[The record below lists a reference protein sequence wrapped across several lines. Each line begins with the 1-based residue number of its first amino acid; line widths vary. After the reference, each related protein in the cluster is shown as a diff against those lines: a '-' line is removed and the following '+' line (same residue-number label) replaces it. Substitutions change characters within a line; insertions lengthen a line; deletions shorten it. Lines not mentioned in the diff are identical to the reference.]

1 VVKNKKTVIIL
12 GMGEIKQQLITLL
25 LGKVTQELT
34 GEVFEPAI
42 IKSSPVYYKA
52 AVPRQVI
59 VGQEKY
65 NIGEK
70 EVTYHLRG
78 YQPDVLL
85 IQATIEVENIFHKE
99 EVSALE
105 RQAYAHSY
113 RILKEY
119 GGDTLFSEEYSVFL
133 VANFQG
139 DPDQFLKHR
148 NAIVSLLKSEIGD
161 LDPQEVQYTLG
172 SKIKYSHND
181 LAIID
186 WDGAFLFDPEGDIEE
201 DLELLTLANLQLLRH
216 RVLDHQLDMRLARMT
231 ELVHNIPVS
240 GLRLRGKEMAQRM
253 KETMEIRM
261 GSISELQR
269 LERDIKLI
277 GDWYSARFYELAAT
291 KFKIEEWRKSIRSKL
306 ESLEDTYSLIIG
318 NFTVSVKHH
327 AEWAQIIGFFILQ
340 IGWAIL
346 LIFELVRFFTR
357 KP

>member
-1 VVKNKKTVIIL
+1 
-12 GMGEIKQQLITLL
+12 MAEIKQQLITLV
-25 LGKVTQELT
+25 LGKVTRELS

-42 IKSSPVYYKA
+42 IKSSPVYYKT

-65 NIGEK
+65 SIGGK
-70 EVTYHLRG
+70 EVTFHLRG

-85 IQATIEVENIFHKE
+85 IQTTIEVENIFHKE
-99 EVSALE
+99 GVSALE
-105 RQAYAHSY
+105 RQSYAHSY

-119 GGDTLFSEEYSVFL
+119 GGDTLFSEEYSVFA
-133 VANFQG
+133 VTNYQG
-139 DPDQFLKHR
+139 DPDQFLKYKDV
-148 NAIVSLLKSEIGD
+148 IVSLLKSEILD

-172 SKIKYSHND
+172 SKIKYGNND
-181 LAIID
+181 LSIID
-186 WDGAFLFDPEGDIEE
+186 WDGAFLFDPTGDIEE

-216 RVLDHQLDMRLARMT
+216 RILDHQLDGRLSRMA

-240 GLRLRGKEMAQRM
+240 GLRLRGKEMAQKM

-291 KFKIEEWRKSIRSKL
+291 KFKIEEWRKTIRSKL
-306 ESLEDTYSLIIG
+306 ESLEDAYSLVIG

-327 AEWAQIIGFFILQ
+327 AEWAQIIAFFILQ
-340 IGWAIL
+340 AGWFIL
-346 LIFELVRFFTR
+346 LIIEILRLIR
-357 KP
+357 HSH